1 MKPRNERRK
10 SSATRYDGPHRRAED
25 SKHRGASA
33 KKSGTRQISWLHHL
47 RQQHRLA
54 ARWAIERVLKTR
66 LASSMTIAVIGIAL
80 ALPAALQ
87 VLVKNSQQLTSSST
101 QQNQITLYLK
111 TGLAD
116 SAAMDFASQIEQR
129 PDIESVEFM
138 GSEDALK
145 EFKKTSGFADALEQ
159 LTQNPLP
166 SLIIAY
172 PSIGSGEAEKLAQ
185 LQAELAKLPE
195 VDSAQLDLTWL
206 QRLFAIL
213 DLLKQAS
220 LLVTVFLV
228 IAVVAVVGNTIRL
241 MSQSYRDEIRVS
253 KLVGATDSFV
263 RRPFLY
269 SGAIYGCMG
278 AILALL
284 TVWGGL
290 LALSGPISALSALY
304 QGSFELLGLNLTDAL
319 LLLAIGSLLGL
330 GGSWIAVNHYL
341 HEVDI

>member
-1 MKPRNERRK
+1 MKSRNERRK
-10 SSATRYDGPHRRAED
+10 PSTTLHDAPHRRAED
-25 SKHRGASA
+25 TKHRGASA
-33 KKSGTRQISWLHHL
+33 KKSGSRQISWLHHL

-54 ARWAIERVLKTR
+54 AQWAIERVLKTR

-87 VLVKNSQQLTSSST
+87 VIVKNSLQLTDAGDR
-101 QQNQITLYLK
+101 QNQITLYLK
-111 TGLAD
+111 AGLED
-116 SAAMDFASQIEQR
+116 SSAMTFASQLEQR

-138 GSEDALK
+138 GSEDALR
-145 EFKKTSGFADALEQ
+145 EFKKSSGFSEALEQ
-159 LTQNPLP
+159 LKQNPLP
-166 SLIIAY
+166 SLVIAY
-172 PSIGSGEAEKLAQ
+172 PTIASNEPEKLAS

-220 LLVTVFLV
+220 LLITVFLV

-269 SGAIYGCMG
+269 SGAIYGCLG
-278 AILALL
+278 ALLALL

-290 LALSGPISALSALY
+290 LALSGPINALSALY
-304 QGSFELLGLNLTDAL
+304 QGSFQLLGLDLTDAL